1 MVSVFWFFKKEE
13 GLKDGFIHGYEFFGK
28 VKLRIAGS
36 NFRMKFSLAYSFELK
51 NLGALAGVFFTYLSN
66 HLSTKAFKS
75 KNSIRE
81 SIFPERGWKRL
92 GIWPR
97 FADHPMI

>member
-36 NFRMKFSLAYSFELK
+36 NFRMKFSLIYSFELK
-51 NLGALAGVFFTYLSN
+51 NLGVLASLFFTYLSN
-66 HLSTKAFKS
+66 GLDSKAFKY
-75 KNSIRE
+75 KIHLGKGP
-81 SIFPERGWKRL
+81 FLRGGGK
-92 GIWPR
+92 
-97 FADHPMI
+97 D